1 MRPHFTLVEEFLQS
15 RIAMDIRFACP
26 TCDQH
31 IAIDEAG
38 TGLQI
43 ECPNCQS
50 PVIVPE
56 PAPAKAPTLVQ
67 PRIRL
72 ATPAPTGAVSSVAS
86 VPVVQPEVGVV
97 PPPLPVTPG
106 IGGDYRCNNPSCGA
120 ILLES
125 QLSTVQVGGKSMQV
139 CPKCRL
145 GVSKVVKEVGF
156 WARVPGT
163 FIYPFRE
170 NGAWI
175 LATSTLF
182 LALLEVTQKFLGIGS
197 FVLGTIA
204 MGYFGMM
211 FIDIIRTTANDDKSS
226 MELPDFSGMEE
237 IRETAAQL
245 AISGL
250 LILSPALICVLLS
263 GYSTAAEY
271 AQRLLP
277 SAYWRLLALG
287 FTGMGLVYYP
297 MGLLAVAMFD
307 TVAAVNPVLVV
318 PAISKTFCQY
328 VLVLAMLGVMW
339 LLREVSSMVLFA
351 LPWSWRFAC
360 YLPIEFYSLYTLLV
374 TARLLGVLYRVNS
387 ARLGWFE

>member
-1 MRPHFTLVEEFLQS
+1 
-15 RIAMDIRFACP
+15 MDIRFVCP
-26 TCDQH
+26 QCAQH

-38 TGLQI
+38 AGLQI
-43 ECPNCQS
+43 ECPGCRVPLIVPES
-50 PVIVPE
+50 PPPALSSALRPRIRLANPE
-56 PAPAKAPTLVQ
+56 PAPAPSPPALPPSLPVAPVPTQ
-67 PRIRL
+67 
-72 ATPAPTGAVSSVAS
+72 PTGND
-86 VPVVQPEVGVV
+86 QYHCQNPECGVT
-97 PPPLPVTPG
+97 L
-106 IGGDYRCNNPSCGA
+106 S
-120 ILLES
+120 ES
-125 QLSTVQVGGKSMQV
+125 QLVTMRAGTTSFKV

-145 GVSKVVKEVGF
+145 RVSKVVTEVSF

-204 MGYFGMM
+204 MGYFGML

-339 LLREVSSMVLFA
+339 LLREVSSMLLFA